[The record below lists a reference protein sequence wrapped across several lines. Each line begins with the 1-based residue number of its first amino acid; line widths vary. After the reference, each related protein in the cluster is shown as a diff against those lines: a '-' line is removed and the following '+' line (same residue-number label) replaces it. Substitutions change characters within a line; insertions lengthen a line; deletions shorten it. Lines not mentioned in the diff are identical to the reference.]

1 MREVFKVEK
10 IKSRFDDFKSFAMK
24 GNVLDLAVGVVIGGA
39 FGKIVTSLVNDVIMP
54 LIGLI
59 TGRMDLSTLKIIF
72 RAASNDGVKDIAEL
86 SLKYGAFLQSILDF
100 LIIALSIYLFI
111 KLIGKLKRKQEAVVV
126 EVAPPVPV
134 RSEVLLEEIRD
145 LLKEQKKDHK

>member
-24 GNVLDLAVGVVIGGA
+24 GNVLDLAVGVIIGGA
-39 FGKIVTSLVNDVIMP
+39 FGKIVSSLVNDVIMP

-59 TGRMDLSTLKIIF
+59 TGRMDLSSMKVIF
-72 RAASNDGVKDIAEL
+72 RSADEVNKITEL

-126 EVAPPVPV
+126 EVAPAVPV